1 MKTTAESCTQAPA
14 EQSTTEPLIKTGW
27 RLRMLQHSAIGFVVL
42 CINFPQFI
50 DGLIRLNVDTPAL
63 ASALNWPVDVV
74 QTAWVSASGTN
85 PLLFFERAMSFAVV
99 LLFLFLLLALLISIR
114 DRSLKHFGYISSSLI
129 VGFFTLHLITWAVV
143 TVVAAYGVSAL
154 ALGWVGSGA
163 TWITTLLFQYWWI
176 TLSAV
181 GVPLLILYR
190 HEILQILRRL
200 INSLIRHWLKLC
212 VVLAVLLFLV
222 WAVPILWEYVLSPII
237 DAVVSFV
244 DTVVEKVLKP
254 VAFGI
259 AWLFGWLFVILSAI
273 FLAAVSVFAL
283 AMLGSFVISQ
293 IQAARL
299 AGGDSRY
306 GLAAGFA
313 IGSFLTLIASVSVA
327 NTGTLMALN
336 HAISFPL
343 SVVGLATLD
352 VTWLTDAFL
361 FFLPGNV
368 EDFVISTLGNQQAP
382 AFDALLF
389 TVLMTVS
396 VSSLWLRL
404 RGITQPSEEKLTL
417 YFAICE
423 YFKMVFSLGVFVV
436 LIVFN
441 SLLSDD

>member
-1 MKTTAESCTQAPA
+1 MKTTSDSDTQAPA
-14 EQSTTEPLIKTGW
+14 EKSTTEPLIKTGW
-27 RLRMLQHSAIGFVVL
+27 RLRMLQHGAIGFVVL
-42 CINFPQFI
+42 CINFPQII
-50 DGLIRLNVDTPAL
+50 DGFIRLNVDTPAL
-63 ASALNWPVDVV
+63 AFALNWPVDLV
-74 QTAWVSASGTN
+74 QTAWVSASGTD
-85 PLLFFERAMSFAVV
+85 PLLFFERAMSFAVL

-114 DRSLKHFGYISSSLI
+114 DRNFKHFGYISSSLI

-143 TVVAAYGVSAL
+143 TLVAAYDVSAL

-163 TWITTLLFQYWWI
+163 TWIATLLFEYWWI

-181 GVPLLILYR
+181 GVLLLILY
-190 HEILQILRRL
+190 HNQILQILRRL
-200 INSLIRHWLKLC
+200 ISSLIRHWLKLC
-212 VVLAVLLFLV
+212 VVLAVILFLV
-222 WAVPILWEYVLSPII
+222 WAVPIFWEFVLSPII

-254 VAFGI
+254 IAFGI
-259 AWLFGWLFVILSAI
+259 AWLFGWLFMFLSTI
-273 FLAAVSVFAL
+273 FLAAVSVFVL
-283 AMLGSFVISQ
+283 ATLGSFVISQ

-306 GLAAGFA
+306 GFVAGFA
-313 IGSFLTLIASVSVA
+313 IGSFLTLIATISVA
-327 NTGTLMALN
+327 NTGTSMALN

-343 SVVGLATLD
+343 SVVGLVTLD
-352 VTWLTDAFL
+352 ATWLTDAFL

-404 RGITQPSEEKLTL
+404 RGITQPPEEKLTL

-423 YFKMVFSLGVFVV
+423 YFKMVFSLVV
-436 LIVFN
+436 LVVFIVFN
-441 SLLSDD
+441 SQLSDD